1 MTLAS
6 GSRCFS
12 FLSVAWGFLS
22 DVDIHSERFRAL
34 GSARF
39 TLGAVLG
46 LATLH
51 TYRGR
56 LSYLPATT
64 EGRGLYLLTHELPLR
79 AFAHFPIRLQ
89 VSPWGRMTWL
99 Y

>member
-12 FLSVAWGFLS
+12 FLSVAWGFVS
-22 DVDIHSERFRAL
+22 DVDIQSERFRAL

-39 TLGAVLG
+39 TLGTVLG

-56 LSYLPATT
+56 FSYLPATVDLV
-64 EGRGLYLLTHELPLR
+64 GFLSALAKKQL
-79 AFAHFPIRLQ
+79 
-89 VSPWGRMTWL
+89 
-99 Y
+99 